1 MLHFGGWLLAGVVV
15 FAWNLSVRGPLVAG
29 LDESVWIVSGIALTF
44 GYRILY
50 RRARSASVPYVWIGL
65 LVLLFSAGGALI
77 WYGSY
82 LILIRALFG
91 SIAHWPVIGTALS
104 VEFSALAAQPW
115 TISLR
120 TWMTC
125 SSLLLSWSSL
135 YFCINAIIDME
146 AQRERA
152 VRAVK
157 LADQARLS
165 ALQSQLHPHFLFN
178 VHNGIA
184 TLIRENDREAALSMI
199 DELSEFVRSVV
210 QKLDFPEIS
219 VAEEL
224 ALVNQYLKLQRRR
237 FGARLR
243 ATVTAERDTMNA
255 RVPTLILQ
263 PLVENALEHGI
274 LTLKNGGSVIVS
286 IRKFGDKLVLSVDDD
301 GVGSDT
307 VNQTGLGLR
316 NCRDRLEAL
325 YGNEA
330 HLSTCRGRSGKG
342 FVVVI
347 ELPYREELEEAYAW
361 DCNAVAN

>member
-1 MLHFGGWLLAGVVV
+1 MLAGVVV
-15 FAWNLSVRGPLVAG
+15 FAWSLAVRGPLAAG

-44 GYRILY
+44 GYRSLY
-50 RRARSASVPYVWIGL
+50 RRARSASVPYAWIGL
-65 LVLLFSAGGALI
+65 LVLLFSAGGALV

-82 LILIRALFG
+82 LVLIRALFG
-91 SIAHWPVIGTALS
+91 SISHWDSIDTVTS
-104 VEFSALAAQPW
+104 VEFAALASQPF
-115 TISLR
+115 TISVR

-125 SSLLLSWSSL
+125 SCLLLSWSSL

-184 TLIRENDREAALSMI
+184 TLIRENDREGALSMI
-199 DELSEFVRSVV
+199 DELSEFLRAIV
-210 QKLDFPEIS
+210 QKLDLQEIS

-224 ALVNQYLKLQRRR
+224 ALINQYLRLQQRR

-243 ATVTAERDTMNA
+243 ATVNAECDTMTA

-274 LTLKNGGSVIVS
+274 LTLKNGGSVLVS
-286 IRKFGDKLVLSVDDD
+286 IRKLGDKLLLSVDDD
-301 GVGSDT
+301 GVGPTT
-307 VNQTGLGLR
+307 VNHATGLGLR
-316 NCRDRLEAL
+316 NCRDRLLAL
-325 YGNEA
+325 YGNAA
-330 HLSTCRGRSGKG
+330 HLSTGRGGSGKG
-342 FVVVI
+342 FAVMI
-347 ELPYREELEEAYAW
+347 ELPYQGESTKAYAW
-361 DCNAVAN
+361 DRNAVAT